1 MPAHASRGTEKD
13 GKKRH
18 YRKSKPPG
26 RGLEKQDQM
35 KSLTVM
41 GIETSCDETAVA
53 IVRRGM
59 DGTTQILANEILT
72 QIDEHAPFGG
82 VVPEI
87 AARAHLSHL
96 DGLILRA
103 LHTASLTYKDL
114 DGIAATSG
122 PGLIGGVIVGLMT
135 AKAIAYAHQLP
146 FIGVNHLEGHAL
158 TTRLTNGTNFPYLL
172 LLVSG
177 GHCQLLHIKALGDYE
192 RLGTTIDDAVG
203 EAFDKVAK
211 MLGLPYPGGPAVERQ
226 AKDGDKTR
234 FDLPRPLANRDDC
247 DFSFSG
253 LKTAVR
259 KHILALDDAGEI
271 TQQDKADL
279 CASFQQAIAD
289 VLTRKVGRA
298 MALTRE
304 SLGNTPKLVVAGGV
318 AANQA
323 LRAALSNLCTEAHFE
338 LEVPPVSLCTDNGA
352 MIAWAGLEHLAEGE
366 TSTFDLAPRARWPLN
381 QPTGT

>member
-1 MPAHASRGTEKD
+1 M
-13 GKKRH
+13 
-18 YRKSKPPG
+18 
-26 RGLEKQDQM
+26 
-35 KSLTVM
+35 TVM

-53 IVRRGM
+53 IVRRDENGNA
-59 DGTTQILANEILT
+59 TILANTVLT
-72 QIDEHAPFGG
+72 QIDEHAPYGG

-87 AARAHLSHL
+87 AARAHLSLL
-96 DGLILRA
+96 DGLVTRA
-103 LHTASLTYKDL
+103 LTTANLRYDEL

-135 AKAIAYAHQLP
+135 AKAIAYAHKLP

-158 TTRLTNGTNFPYLL
+158 TTRLTNATAFPYLL

-177 GHCQLLHIKALGDYE
+177 GHCQLLQVKALGDYV

-211 MLGLPYPGGPAVERQ
+211 MLGLPYPGGPSVERL
-226 AKDGDKTR
+226 AKEGDSTR

-259 KHILALDDAGEI
+259 KHLLSLDEKGAISD
-271 TQQDKADL
+271 QDKADI

-289 VLTRKVGRA
+289 VLTKKVGRA
-298 MALTRE
+298 MDLTKPALGPSPR
-304 SLGNTPKLVVAGGV
+304 LVVAGGV

-323 LRAALSNLCTEAHFE
+323 LRATLSDLCAQAGFT
-338 LEVPPVSLCTDNGA
+338 LEVPPVQLCTDNGA
-352 MIAWAGLEHLAEGE
+352 MIAWAGLEHLATGE
-366 TSTFDLAPRARWPLN
+366 TSDFDLAPRARWPLD
-381 QPTGT
+381 TGSSAR